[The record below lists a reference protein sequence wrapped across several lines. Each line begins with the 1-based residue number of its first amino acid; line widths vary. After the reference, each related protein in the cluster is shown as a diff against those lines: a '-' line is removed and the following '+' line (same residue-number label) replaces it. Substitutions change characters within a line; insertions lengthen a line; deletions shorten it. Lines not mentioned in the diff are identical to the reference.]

1 MTETYQMQAHRRDV
15 IGKANRRLA
24 GQNLVPAVLY
34 GTGREAMAIALDRH
48 DLELALVHSGGHTAM
63 YKLKIEGE
71 DQPVDAVIKTHQTNP
86 VKGTLLHVDFLAVRA
101 DQTIHAAIPL
111 HIVGDSVGVR
121 AGGVVATNLR
131 EINVEALP
139 MDLPDHIEADITPL
153 EVGMNIHVSDLVIPA
168 GVTVLD
174 EAETV
179 VCSVV
184 APRVEVEE
192 EVVEEAVE
200 PEVIG
205 EKPEEAAEE

>member
-1 MTETYQMQAHRRDV
+1 MTETYMMQAHRRDV

-24 GQNLVPAVLY
+24 GQGLVPAVLY

-48 DLELALVHSGGHTAM
+48 ELELALLHSGGHTAM

-71 DQPVDAVIKTHQTNP
+71 DEPVDAMVKTMQTNP

-111 HIVGDSVGVR
+111 QIVGDSVGVR
-121 AGGVVATNLR
+121 AGGVVATNVR

-139 MDLPDHIEADITPL
+139 MNLPDHIEADITEL
-153 EVGMNIHVSDLVIPA
+153 EIGMNIHISDLVIRE

-174 EAETV
+174 DPDTI

-184 APRVEVEE
+184 APRVEE
-192 EVVEEAVE
+192 EVEVEEEAVE

-205 EKPEEAAEE
+205 EKQEEAAEE